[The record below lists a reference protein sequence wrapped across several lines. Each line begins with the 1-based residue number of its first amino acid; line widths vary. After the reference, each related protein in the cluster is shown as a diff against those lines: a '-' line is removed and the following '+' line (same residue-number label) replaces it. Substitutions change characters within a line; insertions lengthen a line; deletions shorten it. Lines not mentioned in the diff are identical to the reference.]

1 LSLNIGRKTPIDLF
15 YRKKGT
21 YENNEVACNRKWR
34 RKRLLHIAFLRK
46 QVDVENFS
54 KQRK

>member
-54 KQRK
+54 KQGK